1 MTALFLCWCNF
12 SLPASVVCNMWCNIT
27 FVLFITHSTNIT
39 LINPVEGQWGS
50 LLSLK
55 LWRDRH
61 SPCQWCSTP
70 EHKVQCYSKLRVI
83 SAVLVPM
90 AGRRWHSDT
99 DKPHCP
105 CWLVMCNTCQWYTGS
120 LWQEFV
126 CVCVCSRGLNHPC
139 HPASL
144 SEPPG
149 AKGMKSPTPSCTHT
163 PSLAPA
169 IETATVI
176 NLSWH
181 FCRPLS
187 PPPQISTD
195 RQQYTANLL
204 AT

>member
-1 MTALFLCWCNF
+1 M
-12 SLPASVVCNMWCNIT
+12 
-27 FVLFITHSTNIT
+27 LFITHSTNIT
-39 LINPVEGQWGS
+39 LINPVEGQLGS

-61 SPCQWCSTP
+61 SHCQWCSTP

-105 CWLVMCNTCQWYTGS
+105 CWLVICNTCQWYSGS

-149 AKGMKSPTPSCTHT
+149 AKGMKSPPPPCTHT
-163 PSLAPA
+163 PSPATA

-187 PPPQISTD
+187 PPP
-195 RQQYTANLL
+195 
-204 AT
+204 